1 MKTSFWTILA
11 VTVAALPA
19 AAQAQGSGDKAFVA
33 KALAGDVAEVQT
45 GQLVARKASSPDVKS
60 YGQMLADDHTK
71 ALDQMKTVASQ
82 LGVEPPAAPKPADQK
97 EMDKLDKLEGQ
108 AFDRAFLRHAVAD
121 HRKDIA
127 EYRKEARG
135 KGDAADIAR
144 QQLPVLETHL
154 QRAQELMKQ
163 EKGSRS

>member
-1 MKTSFWTILA
+1 MKTPFWTILA
-11 VTVAALPA
+11 VSVAALPA
-19 AAQAQGSGDKAFVA
+19 AAQAQSSADKAFVA
-33 KALAGDVAEVQT
+33 KALAGDMAEVQT

-60 YGQMLADDHTK
+60 YGQMLVDDHTK

-82 LGVEPPAAPKPADQK
+82 IGVEPPTAPKPAAQK

-108 AFDRAFLRHAVAD
+108 AFDREFLRHAVAD

-135 KGDAADIAR
+135 KGDAADVAR
-144 QQLPVLETHL
+144 QQIPVLETHL
-154 QRAQELMKQ
+154 QRAEELMKQ